1 MKPARIF
8 FLTALA
14 MVAFAANS
22 LLCRVALRSTSTD
35 AASFTSIRLC
45 AGALVLWL
53 VVRFG
58 RGSIA
63 GNWISAVALFVY
75 AAAFSFAYLSLTAA
89 TGALLLFAAVQ
100 TTMIATGLTKGES
113 LRAGQWCG
121 LALALGGLIFLLS
134 PGLAAPPMAGSIL
147 MLSAGIAWGAYSLRG
162 KGAGDPVNVT
172 AGNFLRALPMTM
184 LVSLILFPHSD
195 VDLAGA
201 NCAIASGAITSGLGY
216 VIWYAALPSLRST
229 TAATV
234 QLSAPV
240 LAALGGILFLGE
252 TMTLRFVI
260 SAMAVLGGIGL
271 VVVEK
276 PARP

>member
-1 MKPARIF
+1 
-8 FLTALA
+8 